1 MLRRE
6 NSMTQELTGR
16 CLCGAVHFTIKGA
29 VSAPVACHCRECQ
42 RQSGGMW
49 VAVTAPSENVTIA
62 RERLAWVSVSARAR
76 RGFCRDCGGY
86 LFWEPVGGTTIDVA
100 YGALDDTKDLKLAA
114 HIFTEECRLPEGD
127 GLPRHEGEGPETVV

>member
-1 MLRRE
+1 
-6 NSMTQELTGR
+6 MTQELTGR

-42 RQSGGMW
+42 RHSGGMW

>member
-1 MLRRE
+1 
-6 NSMTQELTGR
+6 MTQDLTGR